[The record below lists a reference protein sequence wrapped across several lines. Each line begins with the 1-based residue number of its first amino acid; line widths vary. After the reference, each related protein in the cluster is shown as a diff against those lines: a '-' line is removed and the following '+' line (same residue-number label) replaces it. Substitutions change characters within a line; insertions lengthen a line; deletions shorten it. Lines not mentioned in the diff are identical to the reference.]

1 MASLSVSGSDNGIS
15 LILEGLPNG
24 WQMLSRKVY
33 VMLMITPYP
42 YLKPI
47 VGIFGHPEH
56 LLKLISNC
64 VTTSLELDLNDPGI
78 A

>member
-1 MASLSVSGSDNGIS
+1 MGDKCCPG
-15 LILEGLPNG
+15 
-24 WQMLSRKVY
+24 KVY

-42 YLKPI
+42 HVKPI

-64 VTTSLELDLNDPGI
+64 VTTSLELIYMIQALPNEWI
-78 A
+78 ASHSK